1 MAMIRDWG
9 KKIVLVVNK
18 IDVLP
23 LQEVHGMR
31 RFVEEQVQAL
41 LGLTSPIFMV
51 SSRIGRR
58 AKTAAAP
65 GRERLMRESGFDELE
80 GYVSGLMG
88 HKDLAL
94 LKLLSPLGVA
104 EELVRRYRV
113 AAGERAKL
121 LEEDVE
127 MVRNLES
134 LLESYRE
141 DTRRDFDV
149 RMGHLVFVVNEINE
163 RGDTWFEENSGLK
176 GSLGLFRRDHMQERF
191 RQEVLAGTGEIV
203 DKKVRELINWL
214 VYRNVKQWRTIAD
227 YVELHRKA
235 DLSRRLAGEIADD
248 FNNRREDLLRSVSDT
263 ATTTVENYDYRHE
276 AQRLVESLREV
287 AVRTAATEAGALG
300 LEEAAAELVK
310 TETLDITGTTLALL
324 VSGLELSSRPGRK
337 ARSEFREQT
346 NALRERLSEAVRR
359 QLETDLEHAVQRMRE
374 AVIPYGNFVN
384 SEFRRIKTTESI
396 LDKLGGG
403 VETLGR
409 AVDSPAA
416 S

>member
-324 VSGLELSSRPGRK
+324 VSGLELSSRLGRK